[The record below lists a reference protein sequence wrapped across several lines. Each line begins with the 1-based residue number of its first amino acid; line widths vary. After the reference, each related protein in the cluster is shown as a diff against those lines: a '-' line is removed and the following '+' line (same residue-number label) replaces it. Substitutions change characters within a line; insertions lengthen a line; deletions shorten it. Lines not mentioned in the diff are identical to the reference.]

1 MIRRPPKS
9 TLFPYTTLFRSARS
23 LLDAHPRFLRALER
37 SGRLTRSV
45 EFLPDDR
52 QLAERRRDGQA
63 LTGPELSVLLAYAKL
78 GTGDAVLG
86 SGLPDDPALEE
97 LLVGYFPAELRSEE
111 HTSELQSRQYPA

>member
-37 SGRLTRSV
+37 SGRLVRSV

-63 LTGPELSVLLAYAKL
+63 LTSPELSVLLAYAKL
-78 GTGDAVLG
+78 ETGDAALA
-86 SGLPDDPALEE
+86 SDLPDDPALEE
-97 LLVGYFPAELRSEE
+97 LLVGYFPAELQIGRA
-111 HTSELQSRQYPA
+111 HV